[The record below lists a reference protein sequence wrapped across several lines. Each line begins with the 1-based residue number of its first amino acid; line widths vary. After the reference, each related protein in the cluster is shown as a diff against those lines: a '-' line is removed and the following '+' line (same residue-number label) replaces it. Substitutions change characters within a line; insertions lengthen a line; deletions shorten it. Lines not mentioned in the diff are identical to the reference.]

1 MEKKSVWSEKME
13 GASVS
18 VSCDISCYHTGRDQR
33 HVLKRRIWKR
43 DPLDL

>member
-13 GASVS
+13 GAPVS